1 MQILAIFSSSVT
13 IIFYFFLSILVP
25 FLAYL
30 VPYYK
35 IKKVNFREKKYKI
48 LVNLFVASILA
59 LINIKFLII
68 YLIFPVIMEFMFY
81 LTGIFKTKL
90 KTYDRAILM
99 SLISTIIISVYISNI
114 NLDISILKNF
124 LASEHINIDY
134 TEFIKTFNYIKE
146 NIVFTAFSY
155 FFVGNLLLIFS
166 LDKKDYSNW
175 EISPYWLFIFMAII
189 FMDKFMGISMTENF
203 WSRNLIEMVKYVYV
217 WYSMKVIY
225 NLCTFTKIEFFKYL
239 IGLVL
244 AISYPMLAFVLG
256 ALVSFKIIEV
266 SDIKITKK

>member
-1 MQILAIFSSSVT
+1 MQILAVFSSSIT
-13 IIFYFFLSILVP
+13 IILYFFLSMLIP

-35 IKKVNFREKKYKI
+35 IKKVNLKEKKYKI
-48 LVNLFVASILA
+48 LVNLFVASILT

-81 LTGIFKTKL
+81 LTGIFKEKL

-99 SLISTIIISVYISNI
+99 SLISTIIVSVYISNI
-114 NLDISILKNF
+114 NLDVSVLKNL
-124 LASEHINIDY
+124 LASEHINIDF
-134 TEFIKTFNYIKE
+134 TEFIKTFSYIKE

-175 EISPYWLFIFMAII
+175 EISPYWLLIFMAII
-189 FMDKFMGISMTENF
+189 FVDKFMGISMTENF
-203 WSRNLIEMVKYVYV
+203 WSRNLVEVVKYVYV
-217 WYSMKVIY
+217 WHSIKVIY
-225 NLCTFTKIEFFKYL
+225 NLCTFTKINFLKHL
-239 IGLVL
+239 ISLML
-244 AISYPMLAFVLG
+244 AISYPTLAFVLG

-266 SDIKITKK
+266 ENIKISKK